1 MLTPLVDVIFLLVIF
16 FALSSRIAPFV
27 LVPVSGSAE
36 ADTSE
41 TDASEAEAPD
51 NPAAAPRTLVLSRG
65 HVRTDGR
72 IISLDV
78 LAAEAALW
86 RRQGAEPVL
95 LVTSRSALTE
105 DVAQAL
111 TALRQARIGHV
122 RLVARPRP
130 TDPAGE
136 FRP

>member
-27 LVPVSGSAE
+27 LVPVSESAE

-41 TDASEAEAPD
+41 ADASEAKSPD
-51 NPAAAPRTLVLSRG
+51 NTAAAPTTLVLSRG
-65 HVRTDGR
+65 HVRTGGR

-86 RRQGAEPVL
+86 PRQEAEPVL

-122 RLVARPRP
+122 RLVARPP
-130 TDPAGE
+130 TDAAGE